1 MGCKKIINVQ
11 NKVKGFYSCTP
22 RRQTVYLW
30 PDVGWPF
37 LWKHFVIFII
47 LNKMFAVR
55 FNDSQRW
62 PPICQKKKSW
72 TQPWRMHEYWWNKKC
87 QPVLLPSLNI
97 DSMDTWHFCR
107 SPPLLRD
114 SHWRTWTPAISSFI
128 RTSFWA
134 NLVDTNRAPVLFVL
148 STVPALVLHHGE
160 CPSENK
166 ETDIGISCTLP
177 VSLSEIPCVPELSS
191 CPSD

>member
-97 DSMDTWHFCR
+97 DSVDTWHFCR
-107 SPPLLRD
+107 SPP
-114 SHWRTWTPAISSFI
+114 W
-128 RTSFWA
+128 
-134 NLVDTNRAPVLFVL
+134 
-148 STVPALVLHHGE
+148 
-160 CPSENK
+160 
-166 ETDIGISCTLP
+166 
-177 VSLSEIPCVPELSS
+177 EIPIGELGHQ
-191 CPSD
+191 PSAPSFVHLFEPTLSIPIEPQCCLCCRQCQRWCCIMVNAPQKTRRLI